1 MTPNFYS
8 SRGFLGLLV
17 AGLLALAS
25 PARAQTDLLQD
36 LEQQTADSTRREV
49 VAATFKGTHIINSQS
64 VETPGQGT
72 LAFLIQH
79 RFGTLNSGAYN
90 FFGLDQAVLRL
101 SFEYGLTNRLAVGI
115 GRTNIE
121 KTFDGFL
128 KYKALQQTT
137 GARPM
142 PVSVTLFGSA
152 AITTLKF
159 GTLPTERTTASRLD
173 YTYQVLIARKVS
185 SGLSLQ
191 LMPTLI
197 HRNYVPLEGM
207 QNDVYSIGGGLR
219 QKLTK
224 RIALTADYFY
234 VLPGYAADNFRNALG
249 AGFDIET
256 GGHVFQLHVTNAQGM
271 TEKFFIPQTSGDFF
285 NGDIYFGFT
294 VARNFTVKSQLK

>member
-1 MTPNFYS
+1 MTQNLYS
-8 SRGFLGLLV
+8 SRGFTGLLL

-36 LEQQTADSTRREV
+36 LEKQTTDSTRREV

-115 GRTNIE
+115 GRSNTE
-121 KTFDGFL
+121 KTFDSFL

-142 PVSVTLFGSA
+142 PVSVTLFASG

-159 GTLPTERTTASRLD
+159 GTQPTERTTASRID
-173 YTYQVLIARKVS
+173 YAYQVLIARKVS
-185 SGLSLQ
+185 PGLSVQ

-197 HRNYVPLEGM
+197 HRNYVALAGM
-207 QNDVYSIGGGLR
+207 QNDVYSLGAGLR

-234 VLPGYAADNFRNALG
+234 VLPGYVADNFRNALG
-249 AGFDIET
+249 VGVDIET
-256 GGHVFQLHVTNAQGM
+256 GGHVFQLHFTPAQGM
-271 TEKFFIPQTSGDFF
+271 TEKFFVPQTNGDFF

-294 VARNFTVKSQLK
+294 VARNFTIKSQLK

>member
-1 MTPNFYS
+1 MTRNLYTPRNC
-8 SRGFLGLLV
+8 RGLLL
-17 AGLLALAS
+17 AGLLALAGS
-25 PARAQTDLLQD
+25 AHAQTNLLQD
-36 LEQQTADSTRREV
+36 LEKQTADSTRREV

-115 GRTNIE
+115 GRSNIE

-137 GARPM
+137 GAQPV
-142 PVSVTLFGSA
+142 PVSVTLFASG

-159 GTLPTERTTASRLD
+159 GTLPTERTTASRID
-173 YTYQVLIARKVS
+173 YAYQVLIARKVS
-185 SGLSLQ
+185 PGLSVQ

-197 HRNYVPLEGM
+197 HRNYVALAGM
-207 QNDVYSIGGGLR
+207 QNDVYAIGAGLR

-234 VLPGYAADNFRNALG
+234 VLPGYVADNFRNALG
-249 AGFDIET
+249 AGVDIET
-256 GGHVFQLHVTNAQGM
+256 GGHVFQLHFTNAQGM
-271 TEKFFIPQTSGDFF
+271 TEKFFVPQTNGDFF

-294 VARNFTVKSQLK
+294 VVRNFTIRSQLK